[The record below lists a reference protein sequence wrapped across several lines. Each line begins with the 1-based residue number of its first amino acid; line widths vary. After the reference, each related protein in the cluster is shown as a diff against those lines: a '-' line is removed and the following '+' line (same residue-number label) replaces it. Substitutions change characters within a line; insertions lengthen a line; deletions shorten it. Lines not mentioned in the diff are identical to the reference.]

1 MIDKLAVWIK
11 NNEWLATT
19 LLNAT
24 MLLLGLGVAA
34 KIGAALFYGLGKVIG
49 VVGAVT
55 RAYTFISTL
64 AALSNVS
71 LASATLSATSSMW
84 SFVAAELAVLAP
96 LGLVI
101 SALGVLAL
109 AYKVVSDATRKTMF
123 TTVDS
128 YKKGDASIKY
138 STVVMQSEFDKQ
150 FNLMKS
156 QRDRINAFNGKAVNV
171 GGIGVKKG
179 GIYNLNYPFM
189 DVKESKTPFAD
200 EQNKRPM
207 GFAQSLSN
215 YGQFLPNFSSEK
227 PIVKPEN
234 LAGKSETKFSLPKIG
249 GELKIT
255 VDSKDG
261 SKAEIDDS
269 QVEGIK
275 VYTGKNQ
282 GSR

>member
-1 MIDKLAVWIK
+1 
-11 NNEWLATT
+11 
-19 LLNAT
+19 

-215 YGQFLPNFSSEK
+215 YGQFLPNFS
-227 PIVKPEN
+227 
-234 LAGKSETKFSLPKIG
+234 
-249 GELKIT
+249 
-255 VDSKDG
+255 
-261 SKAEIDDS
+261 
-269 QVEGIK
+269 
-275 VYTGKNQ
+275 
-282 GSR
+282 